1 MESLILTEVR
11 DNVGIL
17 TLNRPRQFNSLS
29 LPMLGQLVEALAAL
43 ERDPLVRCAL
53 IQAEG
58 KHFCTGADLDE
69 VQALRGSVEALE
81 HFLATGLAAFRRLEQ
96 SPLPVVAAVQGLAL
110 AGGLELVLACDIVW
124 AADSARL
131 GDQHAQFT
139 HEQHHQQGQGIA
151 GGGRHGPGIEQC
163 AQQDEASAGGDPRK

>member
-1 MESLILTEVR
+1 LESLILTEVR

-81 HFLATGLAAFRRLEQ
+81 HFLATGEHLPAPQVGEIHGVLRDHVHELYDFYGEYTGLRVARKHISWYSKGQRHGGAFRQAVTRVEEAGQQLDMVQ
-96 SPLPVVAAVQGLAL
+96 SFFAELIDNREIAA
-110 AGGLELVLACDIVW
+110 
-124 AADSARL
+124 
-131 GDQHAQFT
+131 
-139 HEQHHQQGQGIA
+139 
-151 GGGRHGPGIEQC
+151 
-163 AQQDEASAGGDPRK
+163 